1 MPTINARATVP
12 EPYWSVKGSKR
23 RACPLREKLKHS
35 TKLCPLTRLAPASAP
50 LSSDDRTKERG
61 YEL

>member
-1 MPTINARATVP
+1 MPTIIARATVP

-35 TKLCPLTRLAPASAP
+35 TKLCPLKRLEPAIAP
-50 LSSDDRTKERG
+50 LSSDDKPEERG